1 MYTAPWITALFSPTG
16 GTAAVA
22 RGITGGNDTV
32 IDLSVP
38 AVPQVIPG
46 DRVLLA
52 AAPVFG
58 GRIPALALERLAALQ
73 GSGPAV
79 ALVVYGNRA
88 YEDALLE
95 WKTALEAGGFR
106 VIAAA
111 ACIAQ
116 HSIAPAVA
124 AGRPDQNDLELAA
137 QFGRQVL
144 EKAALP
150 PEAQA
155 TVSVPGSPNYKPFP
169 GMPVHPQADQR
180 CVRCGLCA
188 ARCPAGAI
196 PTGDPGA
203 TAADRCITCMRCVSI
218 CPSHA
223 RALPAQ
229 AAEATAQRL
238 AQVAGQPR
246 QPEFYL

>member
-1 MYTAPWITALFSPTG
+1 MYTTPWITALFSPTG

-22 RGITGGNDTV
+22 RGITGGNDAV
-32 IDLSVP
+32 VDLSVP
-38 AVPQVIPG
+38 VAPQVIPS

-58 GRIPALALERLAALQ
+58 GRIPALALERLTALQ
-73 GSGPAV
+73 GNGPAV

-95 WKTALEAGGFR
+95 WKTALEARGFR

-124 AGRPDQNDLELAA
+124 AGRPDDADLALAA
-137 QFGRQVL
+137 QFAGQVL

-150 PEAQA
+150 LEAQ
-155 TVSVPGSPNYKPFP
+155 TSVSVPGNPDYKPFP
-169 GMPVHPQADQR
+169 GMPVHPQADHR

-188 ARCPAGAI
+188 ARCPAGSI
-196 PTGDPGA
+196 PTGDPS
-203 TAADRCITCMRCVSI
+203 TTVADRCITCMRCVTI
-218 CPSHA
+218 CPAHA
-223 RALPAQ
+223 RALPTQ

-238 AQVAGQPR
+238 AQIAGQPR

>member
-1 MYTAPWITALFSPTG
+1 MYTTPWITALFSPTG

-22 RGITGGNDTV
+22 RGITGGQDTV
-32 IDLSVP
+32 IDLSFPVP
-38 AVPQVIPG
+38 PQVIPG

-58 GRIPALALERLAALQ
+58 GRIPAPALERLAALQ
-73 GSGPAV
+73 GDGPAV

-95 WKTALEAGGFR
+95 WKSALEAGGFR

-124 AGRPDQNDLELAA
+124 AGRPNRSDLDLAA

-144 EKAALP
+144 DKATLP
-150 PEAQA
+150 PEEQVP
-155 TVSVPGSPNYKPFP
+155 VSVPGNPDYKPFP
-169 GMPVHPQADQR
+169 GMPVHPQADHR

-188 ARCPAGAI
+188 SRCPTGAI
-196 PTGDPGA
+196 PTGDPGT

-229 AAEATAQRL
+229 AARDTAQRL